1 MPVPGW
7 MADGLHALH
16 HSICCLSWVPAC
28 VCSSFI
34 CQPWSWSQLHTKAGH
49 SQNPLERAPRSIS
62 KGFLRMETTS
72 DRKATWESLDSGD
85 LYKASLVAQML
96 KNMPA
101 SAGDPASIPGSG
113 RSPGEGN
120 GNSLQYSC
128 LENSMD
134 RGAWRATVHGI
145 AKSRTQLTQ

>member
-1 MPVPGW
+1 
-7 MADGLHALH
+7 MADGLHALR
-16 HSICCLSWVPAC
+16 HSICCLSWAPAC

-62 KGFLRMETTS
+62 KGFLRMEMTS
-72 DRKATWESLDSGD
+72 DRKATWESLDSRD

-134 RGAWRATVHGI
+134 RGA
-145 AKSRTQLTQ
+145 